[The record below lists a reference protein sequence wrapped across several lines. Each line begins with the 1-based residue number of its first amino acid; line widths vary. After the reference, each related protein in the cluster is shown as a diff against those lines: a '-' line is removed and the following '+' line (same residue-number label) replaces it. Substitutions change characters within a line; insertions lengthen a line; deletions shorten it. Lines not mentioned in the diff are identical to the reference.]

1 MQFTVKL
8 KHCGQPSDFLF
19 NDVVGEED
27 YIRSKK
33 NYEWVG
39 VQKITSEA

>member
-19 NDVVGEED
+19 DEVVGEED
-27 YIRSKK
+27 YFRSKFF
-33 NYEWVG
+33 YEWVE